1 MLSLAMDRIVIVSMC
16 TFDRATESVSVIITS
31 RCPPAQMHLGS
42 RDKDHEDAVLG
53 FDGAGIWSGRI
64 PSGDCSFFVFVSF
77 SFFSPVTNS
86 PPLPLATTSSLPP
99 APDAPPRSKPV
110 GASPPHTRM

>member
-64 PSGDCSFFVFVSF
+64 PSGDS
-77 SFFSPVTNS
+77 
-86 PPLPLATTSSLPP
+86 
-99 APDAPPRSKPV
+99 PDAPPRSKPV

>member
-16 TFDRATESVSVIITS
+16 TFDVATESVSVIITS

-53 FDGAGIWSGRI
+53 FDGGEYGVGGFRRATVRSSSSSPF
-64 PSGDCSFFVFVSF
+64 PS
-77 SFFSPVTNS
+77 SPR
-86 PPLPLATTSSLPP
+86 
-99 APDAPPRSKPV
+99 D
-110 GASPPHTRM
+110 